1 MDPHFPKGQG
11 ESSVNGKFR
20 LETQCFINQF
30 AKKQYFFFNKWMRQ
44 IVYSSS

>member
-11 ESSVNGKFR
+11 ESSVNGKIR

-30 AKKQYFFFNKWMRQ
+30 AKKNIFFFNSLLSQ